1 MIDVYYLVSNAH
13 KYTCN
18 YIYCFVCAYILLVVL
33 SPNQVNELRNQG
45 DEIAREMAM
54 LGGDRENT
62 SQERRGFEEFMKL
75 VSS

>member
-1 MIDVYYLVSNAH
+1 MHTTTHVTIF
-13 KYTCN
+13 
-18 YIYCFVCAYILLVVL
+18 FVCACVLYVVL

-54 LGGDRENT
+54 LGGDRENA

-75 VSS
+75 VSF